1 MCVCCDRDSS
11 SSHEGEGAAEMDG
24 VGAGHEA
31 SAPVPQEP
39 GNGLCCRGN
48 KGREAG
54 GTGGA
59 RGGRAGMDAAA
70 GAGTRAGGRPGY
82 CVVAVGNEC
91 RAGAAWKESW
101 PTSCSSGPMFGSET
115 DRGFTSSGGTT
126 GGGSDDRAAERL
138 GVSLFNSFSTNV
150 W

>member
-1 MCVCCDRDSS
+1 
-11 SSHEGEGAAEMDG
+11 MDG

-101 PTSCSSGPMFGSET
+101 PTSCSSGPASPTCQHHSPKLRNTTQINQKPSLNGSGFGI
-115 DRGFTSSGGTT
+115 
-126 GGGSDDRAAERL
+126 A
-138 GVSLFNSFSTNV
+138 
-150 W
+150 